1 MSHQVNQLQVNK
13 KTSNPPNMLSI
24 SAFLSN
30 NSTYS
35 DNSNPNPSPNPN
47 PNPSPNPNP
56 NPNHFK

>member
-1 MSHQVNQLQVNK
+1 MSHQVNESQVNK

-35 DNSNPNPSPNPN
+35 DNPN